1 MIQPQR
7 LSISD
12 PLLRIAFGCD
22 AFLRQSLSDRSWAL
36 LATRMARSHPTV
48 GLLVRGRLSDDLRDA
63 LDKSPQ
69 AGLTPELGVE
79 VIIGVVLQV
88 AAAIGEGRFDDR
100 VRPEAI
106 RCVLAAIG
114 VGRRD
119 AASIV
124 ARLARVRGSVP
135 RDMLKGRKSS
145 RRLFERRRI
154 RLSDAGSPCLV
165 RTQASRPDRER
176 AENARRRTR
185 TRRGLG
191 WRSPHGRGREADR
204 SSQVGFLA
212 DAEPASPVAAA
223 ASCARRTANSASS
236 ALTPSARRIP

>member
-1 MIQPQR
+1 MANINLERRAEIGREKRGRTRLQLITAAKALFSKRPWETVTIDELVQEAGVAKGTFYSHFNDLEELAAAVADELIDAFDAMIQPQR

-36 LATRMARSHPTV
+36 LATRMARSDPTV

-88 AAAIGEGRFDDR
+88 AAAIGDGRFDDHD
-100 VRPEAI
+100 RPEAL
-106 RCVLAAIG
+106 RCMLAAIG

-124 ARLARVRGSVP
+124 ARLARARGSVP
-135 RDMLKGRKSS
+135 RDILKGGSPARGSS
-145 RRLFERRRI
+145 
-154 RLSDAGSPCLV
+154 SAAGS
-165 RTQASRPDRER
+165 A
-176 AENARRRTR
+176 
-185 TRRGLG
+185 
-191 WRSPHGRGREADR
+191 
-204 SSQVGFLA
+204 
-212 DAEPASPVAAA
+212 
-223 ASCARRTANSASS
+223 
-236 ALTPSARRIP
+236 

>member
-1 MIQPQR
+1 MANINLKRRAEIGREKRGRTRLQLMTAAKALFSKRAWESVTIDELVQEAGVAKGTFYSHFNDLEELAAAVANELIDAFDAMIQPER

-12 PLLRIAFGCD
+12 PVLRIAFGCD

-69 AGLTPELGVE
+69 ARPTPELGVE
-79 VIIGVVLQV
+79 LIIGVVLQV
-88 AAAIGEGRFDDR
+88 SAAIGEGRFDDR

-114 VGRRD
+114 VGARD

-124 ARLARVRGSVP
+124 ARLARVKGSVP
-135 RDMLKGRKSS
+135 RDMLKG
-145 RRLFERRRI
+145 
-154 RLSDAGSPCLV
+154 GSPPG
-165 RTQASRPDRER
+165 TS
-176 AENARRRTR
+176 
-185 TRRGLG
+185 
-191 WRSPHGRGREADR
+191 
-204 SSQVGFLA
+204 
-212 DAEPASPVAAA
+212 
-223 ASCARRTANSASS
+223 SS
-236 ALTPSARRIP
+236 APESA

>member
-1 MIQPQR
+1 MSRQEFMPMVNINLERRAEIGREKRGRTRLQLMTAAKALFSKRPWESVTIDELVQDAGVAKGTFYSHFNDLEELAAAVANELIDAFDAMIQPQR

-135 RDMLKGRKSS
+135 RGMLK
-145 RRLFERRRI
+145 
-154 RLSDAGSPCLV
+154 DGSP
-165 RTQASRPDRER
+165 AGGS
-176 AENARRRTR
+176 
-185 TRRGLG
+185 
-191 WRSPHGRGREADR
+191 
-204 SSQVGFLA
+204 
-212 DAEPASPVAAA
+212 
-223 ASCARRTANSASS
+223 SS
-236 ALTPSARRIP
+236 AAESA

>member
-1 MIQPQR
+1 MANINLERRAEIGREKRARTRLQLMTAAKALFSKRPWESVTIDELVREAGVAKGTFYSHFNDLEELAAAVADDLINAFDAMIQPER

-12 PLLRIAFGCD
+12 PILRIAFGCD

-36 LATRMARSHPTV
+36 LSTRMARSHPRV

-79 VIIGVVLQV
+79 VIIGIVLQV
-88 AAAIGEGRFDDR
+88 AGAIGEGRFDDR

-114 VGRRD
+114 VGARD

-135 RDMLKGRKSS
+135 RDMLTGGNP
-145 RRLFERRRI
+145 
-154 RLSDAGSPCLV
+154 AGGS
-165 RTQASRPDRER
+165 
-176 AENARRRTR
+176 
-185 TRRGLG
+185 
-191 WRSPHGRGREADR
+191 
-204 SSQVGFLA
+204 
-212 DAEPASPVAAA
+212 
-223 ASCARRTANSASS
+223 SS
-236 ALTPSARRIP
+236 ATGSA

>member
-1 MIQPQR
+1 MANINLERRAEIGREKRGRTRLQLMTAAKALFSKRSWESVTIDELVQEAGVAKGTFYSHFNDLEELAAAVANELIDAFDAMIQPQR

-22 AFLRQSLSDRSWAL
+22 AFLRQALYDRSWAL

-135 RDMLKGRKSS
+135 RDM
-145 RRLFERRRI
+145 RR
-154 RLSDAGSPCLV
+154 DGSP
-165 RTQASRPDRER
+165 AGGS
-176 AENARRRTR
+176 
-185 TRRGLG
+185 
-191 WRSPHGRGREADR
+191 
-204 SSQVGFLA
+204 
-212 DAEPASPVAAA
+212 
-223 ASCARRTANSASS
+223 SS
-236 ALTPSARRIP
+236 AAESA

>member
-1 MIQPQR
+1 MANVNLERRAEIGREKRARTRSQLINAAKTLFSKRPWESVTIDELVQEAAVAKGTFYSHFNDLEELAAEVADELIDAFDAMIQPQR

-63 LDKSPQ
+63 LDKAPH

-79 VIIGVVLQV
+79 VIIGVALQV

-106 RCVLAAIG
+106 RCVLSAIG
-114 VGRRD
+114 VGGRD
-119 AASIV
+119 AVSIV
-124 ARLARVRGSVP
+124 ARLARVKGSVP
-135 RDMLKGRKSS
+135 RTS
-145 RRLFERRRI
+145 
-154 RLSDAGSPCLV
+154 
-165 RTQASRPDRER
+165 
-176 AENARRRTR
+176 
-185 TRRGLG
+185 
-191 WRSPHGRGREADR
+191 
-204 SSQVGFLA
+204 
-212 DAEPASPVAAA
+212 
-223 ASCARRTANSASS
+223 
-236 ALTPSARRIP
+236 

>member
-1 MIQPQR
+1 MANINLERRAEIGREKRGRTRLQLLTAAKALFSKRSWESVTIDELVQEAGVAKGTFYSHFNDLEELAAAVADELIDAFDAMIQPAR

-22 AFLRQSLSDRSWAL
+22 AFLMQSLSDRPWAL

-69 AGLTPELGVE
+69 PGLTPELGVE

-100 VRPEAI
+100 ARPEAI

-119 AASIV
+119 AESIV

-135 RDMLKGRKSS
+135 RDMLTGGNP
-145 RRLFERRRI
+145 
-154 RLSDAGSPCLV
+154 AGGS
-165 RTQASRPDRER
+165 
-176 AENARRRTR
+176 
-185 TRRGLG
+185 
-191 WRSPHGRGREADR
+191 
-204 SSQVGFLA
+204 
-212 DAEPASPVAAA
+212 
-223 ASCARRTANSASS
+223 SS
-236 ALTPSARRIP
+236 ATGSA